1 MKPLIIVVYGIML
14 LALAPYL
21 EAQGQPTPVFV
32 TTVERKSFTDDIEAV
47 GTLKAKENVELTST
61 VTERVTRINFE
72 DSQRVRKGRLL
83 VEMDAAEELAQKAEE
98 EYRIKEARR
107 QVERLKPLVKRG
119 AASESLLD
127 QQQRELKTAQARV
140 RAIQSRINQR
150 RIVAP
155 FDGVVG
161 LRNISVGAMV
171 QPGTR
176 ITTLDD
182 DSIMKL
188 DFSVPEVFLASI
200 KPGTKIIST
209 AGAYPDETFEGEVSG
224 IGSRIDPV
232 TRSIQVRA
240 RLNND
245 HGKLKPGLLMRVVL
259 KKNNRNALVIPE
271 ETGRGRDTDRP
282 GPANDTERTVAGIL
296 GAILETDAVGR
307 HDNFFDLGADSLH
320 LVRAQNA
327 LRAAFSK
334 PIAILDLFEHTTV
347 ASLARFIRQSPAEG
361 PAEGAR
367 HSRAAARRQA
377 RSRRSRA

>member
-1 MKPLIIVVYGIML
+1 MTILKYAVYGFFL

-21 EAQGQPTPVFV
+21 AAQGQPTPVFV
-32 TTVERKSFTDDIEAV
+32 ATVERKSFTDDVEAV
-47 GTLKAKENVELTST
+47 GTLKANENVELMST
-61 VTERVTRINFE
+61 VTERVTRINFK

-127 QQQRELKTAQARV
+127 QQQRELKTAEARV

-150 RIVAP
+150 RIFAP

-161 LRNISVGAMV
+161 LRDISVGAMV

-240 RLNND
+240 LLNNND
-245 HGKLKPGLLMRVVL
+245 GKLKPGLLMRVVL

-271 ETGRGRDTDRP
+271 EALIPNGNQNYVLQPVKDGDKLTV
-282 GPANDTERTVAGIL
+282 ER
-296 GAILETDAVGR
+296 R
-307 HDNFFDLGADSLH
+307 
-320 LVRAQNA
+320 LVT
-327 LRAAFSK
+327 
-334 PIAILDLFEHTTV
+334 I
-347 ASLARFIRQSPAEG
+347 G
-361 PAEGAR
+361 
-367 HSRAAARRQA
+367 ARRQGEVEVL
-377 RSRRSRA
+377 SGVTEGGQVVTHGTLRANPGMPILIKAIQKGSETLTELLKQQTKGTTSP